1 MKIWLHYYDIPIAKL
16 DTFFRKTNFLGNF
29 LLLKTLMEQNLS
41 RFMMCNYKNRT
52 FAKISA
58 KKASKNLSVTEI
70 SVTL

>member
-1 MKIWLHYYDIPIAKL
+1 
-16 DTFFRKTNFLGNF
+16 
-29 LLLKTLMEQNLS
+29 MEQNLS